1 MEHID
6 KTGHKKKASCP
17 DEGQTISI
25 SSIGST
31 QVRDPFGFPR
41 CSSRARLQAKMSAL
55 QTFLLVVD
63 HNKEEARQIAEQVA
77 RGE

>member
-17 DEGQTISI
+17 VEGQTISI
-25 SSIGST
+25 STIGST
-31 QVRDPFGFPR
+31 EVRDPFDCPC
-41 CSSRARLQAKMSAL
+41 CSSRGRLQAKMSAL

-63 HNKEEARQIAEQVA
+63 HNKDEARQIAEQVA